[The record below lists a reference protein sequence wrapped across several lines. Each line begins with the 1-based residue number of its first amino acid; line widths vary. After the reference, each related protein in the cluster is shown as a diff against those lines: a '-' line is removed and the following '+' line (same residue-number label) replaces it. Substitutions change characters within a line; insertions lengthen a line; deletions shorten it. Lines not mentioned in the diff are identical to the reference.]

1 MVVERSMVGGGVVEV
16 MTTEGVER
24 VKPMGASAKLTERLE
39 VTIAK
44 EVTGVVELDVKLE
57 ESNIVSDLA
66 DPEKKAIEDLKQ
78 LIQEALNKH
87 KFTAPPPLPAAPKEE
102 EKKTE
107 TEEAPAPA
115 PAEET
120 VAAEEALAL
129 VVTEEPPKLET
140 SGVVK
145 LVLASEVVEEKKE
158 GPAPAPEIEASVA
171 AVVIEEVVQKEAEG
185 EAATATP
192 AETKKEEI
200 TDTATPPLPPPEEVS
215 IWGVP
220 LLADELRDA
229 ILLTFL

>member
-16 MTTEGVER
+16 MTTDGVER

-66 DPEKKAIEDLKQ
+66 DPKKKAIEDLKQ

-87 KFTAPPPLPAAPKEE
+87 EFTAPPPLPAAPKEE

-107 TEEAPAPA
+107 TEEAPAPT
-115 PAEET
+115 PAEEK

-129 VVTEEPPKLET
+129 VVMEEPPKVET

-171 AVVIEEVVQKEAEG
+171 TVVTEEVVQ
-185 EAATATP
+185 
-192 AETKKEEI
+192 KEEI
-200 TDTATPPLPPPEEVS
+200 TDTATPPPPPPEEVS

-229 ILLTFL
+229 ILLKFL